1 MACATLDSLGRRRH
15 AGLVTKG
22 GTHRTHTRSHDQGI
36 RTQQLTHVVSLHR
49 RAHDA
54 IDAVGLSELCQAG
67 GLLGHG
73 RLDADLA
80 QGILIHARE
89 HGDGDE
95 LGAVLARLLGTLA
108 AGSEHGAR
116 TQAVNRE
123 QVGTGK

>member
-1 MACATLDSLGRRRH
+1 MWLAPRSIAWEGVATRDWSPKAAPTGRTPGVTIRH
-15 AGLVTKG
+15 QA
-22 GTHRTHTRSHDQGI
+22 
-36 RTQQLTHVVSLHR
+36 QQLTHVVSLHR

-95 LGAVLARLLGTLA
+95 LGAILARLLGTLRQA
-108 AGSEHGAR
+108 ASMAPEP
-116 TQAVNRE
+116 
-123 QVGTGK
+123 KP